1 MALLG
6 NRTVLNRI
14 LGRQLSST
22 GVSYFYPEAIAPVSS
37 RKNRHLGGVP
47 QYTST
52 PNAYLHPMALVL
64 PKTSGGMSSNKQ
76 VEIAL
81 AKSGATLVNA
91 QYMTAASTVTFTLVS
106 ATLGQIFAAL
116 ASGTITFAQATAA
129 LEAKFAATGS
139 GAITISVSSAE
150 LGGTFSMQASS
161 TITVT
166 PAGLL
171 TAIAFMEASAGG
183 ATPLSP
189 EGLAAAVWSALKT
202 QYNEAGTMGEAL
214 NDAGGA
220 GNPWASDLASNNTPD
235 TFGEHVQKLLKK
247 GTYIALE

>member
-6 NRTVLNRI
+6 NRTIQNRI
-14 LGRQLSST
+14 LGRKFYNVGAAYSYMEDISPPST
-22 GVSYFYPEAIAPVSS
+22 
-37 RKNRHLGGVP
+37 RRNRHLGGVP

-52 PNAYLHPMALVL
+52 PNAYRNPMALVL
-64 PKTSGGMSSNKQ
+64 PKIAGGMSSNKQ

-106 ATLGQIFAAL
+106 AALGQIFAAL

-129 LEAKFAATGS
+129 LEAKFAAAGS

-150 LGGTFSMQASS
+150 LGGTFSMEASS

-247 GTYIALE
+247 ATYQALE

>member
-6 NRTVLNRI
+6 NRTILNRT
-14 LGRQLSST
+14 LGRKFYSL
-22 GVSYFYPEAIAPVSS
+22 GVSYNYMEDMSPVGS
-37 RKNRHLGGVP
+37 RRNRQLGGVP
-47 QYTST
+47 KYTST
-52 PNAYLHPMALVL
+52 PNAYLNPMALVL
-64 PKTSGGMSSNKQ
+64 PQIAGGMATNNQ
-76 VEIAL
+76 VQITI
-81 AKSGATLVNA
+81 AKSDATLVNA
-91 QYMTAASTVTFTLVS
+91 QYMVASSTITFTLVDAS
-106 ATLGQIFAAL
+106 LGQIFAAL
-116 ASGTITFAQATAA
+116 ASGTITVAQATAA
-129 LEAKFAATGS
+129 LEAKFAAEAS
-139 GAITISVSSAE
+139 GTITVSVGTAG
-150 LGGTFSMQASS
+150 LGGTFSMQGSS

-166 PAGLL
+166 PTGLL

-202 QYNEAGTMGEAL
+202 NFNAAGTMGEAL

-220 GNPWASDLASNNTPD
+220 GNPWSSDLASNNSPD

>member
-6 NRTVLNRI
+6 NRTIQNRI
-14 LGRQLSST
+14 LGRKFNNI
-22 GVSYFYPEAIAPVSS
+22 GAAYFYMEDFSPVST
-37 RKNRHLGGVP
+37 RKNRFIGGVP
-47 QYTST
+47 KYTST

-64 PKTSGGMSSNKQ
+64 PKIAGGMATNNQ
-76 VEIAL
+76 VEITI
-81 AKSGATLVNA
+81 AKSDATLVNA
-91 QYMTAASTVTFTLVS
+91 QYMVASSTITFTLVDAS
-106 ATLGQIFAAL
+106 LGQIFAAL
-116 ASGTITFAQATAA
+116 ASGTITVSQATAA
-129 LEAKFAATGS
+129 LEAKFAAEASST
-139 GAITISVSSAE
+139 ITISVGNAE
-150 LGGTFSMQASS
+150 LGGTFSMEASS

-166 PAGLL
+166 PTGLL

-202 QYNEAGTMGEAL
+202 SYNEAGTMGEAL

-220 GNPWASDLASNNTPD
+220 GNPWASALASNNDPD